1 MSNNKEV
8 EVNKKPNTKIVD
20 GIKYTYEDT
29 FKAWMPDVSI

>member
-8 EVNKKPNTKIVD
+8 EVNKKPSTKMVD
-20 GIKYTYEDT
+20 GIKYTYDEL